1 MPNGS
6 KYREE
11 VPLLTNADVLQIDP
25 SKTEKLDE
33 IVTKSAEPIKKTD
46 QNFTPLVLR
55 STREK
60 V

>member
-6 KYREE
+6 KDREE
-11 VPLLTNADVLQIDP
+11 VPLLTYADDLQNDP

-33 IVTKSAEPIKKTD
+33 IVTKSAEPLEKTD
-46 QNFTPLVLR
+46 QNFTPLVPR

-60 V
+60 I